1 MSRNSFEE
9 IPRAHYIVWAVAIV
23 VCFYLGARLTFQ
35 VRERKKSQLKID
47 SNRQRNGRRTAVSS
61 RPAAH
66 AGKRRLR
73 DDRGAFVRALRGKET
88 GA

>member
-1 MSRNSFEE
+1 VLS
-9 IPRAHYIVWAVAIV
+9 YIVWAVAIV

-47 SNRQRNGRRTAVSS
+47 FEQAKEREKTAVSS

-66 AGKRRLR
+66 AGNAPS
-73 DDRGAFVRALRGKET
+73 G
-88 GA
+88 